1 MSGNNNGERAR
12 RLMMA
17 ALDGEITSE
26 DRRELDRI
34 LEHDPDLR
42 GEWKRMSRVKEVTD
56 AMTYSDPP
64 DDLWDD
70 YWHGV
75 YNRVERGIGWI
86 VMSLGAMV
94 LLGYGAWEVTGAI
107 LEDTSAPL
115 LVKIAIFA
123 VLIGLVVLLV
133 SVIRE
138 KLFTRKR
145 ERYKEV
151 KR

>member
-1 MSGNNNGERAR
+1 VSGNNNGERAR

-26 DRRELDRI
+26 ERRELDRI
-34 LEHDPDLR
+34 LEHDPEIR
-42 GEWKRMSRVKEVTD
+42 GEWERMSRVKEVTD
-56 AMTYSDPP
+56 AMTYSAPP

-70 YWHGV
+70 YWRGV
-75 YNRVERGIGWI
+75 YNRFERGIGWI
-86 VMSLGAMV
+86 ILSLGAMA
-94 LLGYGAWEVTGAI
+94 LLGYGAWEITGAI
-107 LEDTSAPL
+107 LKDTSAPL
-115 LVKIAIFA
+115 FVKLAIFA
-123 VLIGLVVLLV
+123 VFAGTIVLLV

-138 KLFTRKR
+138 KLFTGKR